1 MSDQTILDDA
11 KDRYKIAVDGWSHI
25 YDDATDDMRFTY
37 DIDGGQWPESIRAER
52 EKDNRPVITVNK
64 IQKFVR
70 QIRGEQQQN
79 RPRVKVIPVDNKADV
94 QKAELY
100 NGLIRQIEYLSDAGI
115 AYDTAYGHA
124 IASSIGFWR
133 LVTKFSDDNPFEQDL
148 FIKRVL
154 NPMSVHFDPEA
165 KEFEL
170 EDAKYCFIEELVDK
184 DEFKR
189 KYPQAE
195 KIDFSSSQKELF
207 GDWLFNDQVRV
218 AEYFWKDSI
227 EKKFV
232 LLDSGAAVE
241 LSEDLT
247 PELIQAKGFR
257 IVKDK
262 TVNTHKIMWCKMNGV
277 EILEQSEWAGKYIP
291 VIPVFGDEIVIEGK
305 KYYLSLIRGAKD
317 PAKMYNYWAT
327 AATETVALAPKQPYV
342 VDHRQVKGY
351 ENEWEE
357 SNRKNRMFIRY
368 NAIAGLP
375 KPERER
381 QTEIPAAIMAM
392 MQTTAFDIED
402 HLGRYESS
410 KGQTSNE
417 RSGKA
422 ITARIKQSDKGTY
435 TFIDNLT
442 RAIVYTGRQI
452 VDLIPKIY
460 DTQRALRVM
469 GETGEQQVVNV
480 NIPSVDESGQVGL
493 VNDLSVGK
501 YDVIA
506 TVGASFGS
514 KRQEMVEMMAQSMQ
528 YAPNL
533 APFIAPLI
541 FKYSDWPGAEEVAGA
556 IQQAVAQQQQ
566 AQQQKP

>member
-11 KDRYKIAVDGWSHI
+11 KDRYKIAVDGWSDI
-25 YDDATDDMRFTY
+25 YDDATDDMQFTY
-37 DIDGGQWPESIRAER
+37 DIDGGQWPELIRAER
-52 EKDNRPVITVNK
+52 EKDKRPVITVNK

-133 LVTKFSDDNPFEQDL
+133 LVTKLSDDNPFEQDL

-218 AEYFWKDSI
+218 AEYFWKNPI
-227 EKKFV
+227 KKKFV
-232 LLDSGAAVE
+232 LLDSGEVVE
-241 LSEDLT
+241 LSEDVT
-247 PELIQAKGFR
+247 PELIQAKGAR

-262 TVNTHKIMWCKMNGV
+262 TVNTHKIMWCKINGV

-291 VIPVFGDEIVIEGK
+291 VIPVFGDEIVIDGK

-317 PAKMYNYWAT
+317 PARMYNYWAT

-381 QTEIPAAIMAM
+381 QTEIPSAIMAM

-435 TFIDNLT
+435 TFVDNLT

-480 NIPSVDESGQVGL
+480 NIPAVDGSGQVGL

-528 YAPNL
+528 YAPDL

-541 FKYSDWPGAEEVAGA
+541 FKYSDWPGAQEVAGA
-556 IQQAVAQQQQ
+556 IQQAVTQQQQ